1 VKSDI
6 PPPPAELA
14 HLSAHLMPEQLLAF
28 IRAFGGTRLY
38 IPKTPAAGP
47 LVEAVGWDGAR
58 ALATWR
64 GGEEVKVPIA
74 RHWQIRV
81 LKHEGHSY
89 SEIARRLRI
98 SEDTVWRNLSAA
110 RLTAHQ
116 PDLFEG

>member
-1 VKSDI
+1 MPDL

-14 HLSAHLMPEQLLAF
+14 HLSAHLSPAQLLAF

-38 IPKTPAAGP
+38 IPKDPNQSST
-47 LVEAVGWDGAR
+47 LVQAVGREAAQ

-64 GGEEVKVPIA
+64 GGEEIKVPIA

-81 LKHEGHSY
+81 LKAEGHSY
-89 SEIARRLRI
+89 SEIARQMRITEDAVWLNLR
-98 SEDTVWRNLSAA
+98 AA